1 MPIPFEFDFKNPDYI
16 KVFQHRLECL
26 DNIRKKPDSLSAL
39 KLFYKNN
46 PAQFIIDWG
55 CTSDPRNV
63 ERGLPANVPF
73 LLFPR
78 QEEWVQWAMDKWKG
92 GERGISDKSRDMG
105 LSWLSVAFAC
115 TLCLFYDGF
124 AVGFGSRKEEYVDQR
139 GDPKSIFEK
148 ARQFIHLLPPEFKN
162 GWDRKKHCAHMRIS
176 FPGTNAIMSGEAGD
190 GIGRGDRRAIYFVDE
205 AAWLPRPNSVE
216 ASLSNTTNCRI
227 DISTPRGM
235 NNPFAQKRWSGKV
248 SVFTL
253 HWRDDPRK
261 NDAWYKR
268 ICEQL
273 DDPVVIAQEIDLD
286 YSASIEGVLI
296 PSSWVQ
302 SAIDAHKKL
311 NIVPSGIRIAGMDV
325 ADEGKDKNAFCGR
338 FGILL
343 EYIESWSGKGEDI
356 FKSVEKVFTL
366 CDILDYA
373 SVLYDAD
380 GLGAGVR
387 GDARVINARRDN
399 QKLSEIRFNGF
410 RGSGEVVDPDKDPY
424 VKQGQARGPG
434 KGRTNFD
441 FFANAKAQAWWSLRL
456 RFQNTHR
463 AVTEGVEF
471 DPDNIISIPKEL
483 PELTK
488 LIIELSRPTYMQ
500 NNIGKIIVDK
510 TPDGVA
516 SPNLADAVMIAF
528 SPQKKR
534 GGGMFHAIP

>member
-1 MPIPFEFDFKNPDYI
+1 MPIPFEFDFKAPNYAKVFNYRVERLAAIRKNPDCI
-16 KVFQHRLECL
+16 T
-26 DNIRKKPDSLSAL
+26 AL
-39 KLFYKNN
+39 KLFYREN

-63 ERGLPANVPF
+63 EIGLPASIPF
-73 LLFPR
+73 LLFEK
-78 QEEWVQWAMDKWKG
+78 QEEWVNWTFERWKSR
-92 GERGISDKSRDMG
+92 ERGISDKSRDMG
-105 LSWLSVAFAC
+105 LSWLSIAFAC
-115 TLCLFYDGF
+115 TMCLFYDGISI
-124 AVGFGSRKEEYVDQR
+124 GFGSRKEEYVDQR

-148 ARQFIHLLPPEFKN
+148 ARMFLRLIPPEFNNNWDSKKN
-162 GWDRKKHCAHMRIS
+162 SAHMRIT
-176 FPGTNAIMSGEAGD
+176 FPETKAVISGEAGD
-190 GIGRGDRRAIYFVDE
+190 GIGRGDRKAIYFVDE
-205 AAWLPRPNSVE
+205 SAWLPRPMLVE

-235 NNPFAQKRWSGKV
+235 NNPFAHKRHSGKV
-248 SVFTL
+248 PVFTL

-261 NDAWYKR
+261 DDEWYKK
-268 ICEQL
+268 ICDQL
-273 DDPVVIAQEIDLD
+273 DDPVVVAQEVDLD

-296 PSSWVQ
+296 PSAWVQ

-311 NIVPSGIRIAGMDV
+311 GIDPSGIRVSGMDV

-338 FGILL
+338 YGVLL
-343 EYIESWSGKGEDI
+343 EYLESWSGKGEDI

-387 GDARVINARRDN
+387 GDARVINERRN
-399 QKLSEIRFNGF
+399 HKIRFDGF

-424 VKQGQARGPG
+424 LKQGQARGPG

-456 RFQNTHR
+456 RFQQTHR
-463 AVTEGVEF
+463 AITENLEYDVE
-471 DPDNIISIPKEL
+471 NIISIPKEL
-483 PELTK
+483 PELNR
-488 LIIELSRPTYMQ
+488 LITELSRPTYNQ
-500 NNIGKIIVDK
+500 NNVGKIVVDK

-528 SPQKKR
+528 SPQKRK
-534 GGGMFHAIP
+534 GGGMFDAIP

>member
-26 DNIRKKPDSLSAL
+26 DNLRKKPESLSAL
-39 KLFYKNN
+39 KLFYKEN
-46 PAQFIIDWG
+46 PSQFIIDWG

-73 LLFPR
+73 LLFPK
-78 QEEWVQWAMDKWKG
+78 QEEWVQWAMEKWKG

-115 TLCLFYDGF
+115 TMCLFYDGM
-124 AVGFGSRKEEYVDQR
+124 AIGFGSRKEEYVDQR

-148 ARQFIHLLPPEFKN
+148 ARQFINLLPPEFKN
-162 GWDRKKHCAHMRIS
+162 GWDKRKHCAHMRIS

-424 VKQGQARGPG
+424 LKQGQARGPG

-463 AVTEGVEF
+463 AVTEGTEY

-488 LIIELSRPTYMQ
+488 LTIELSRPTYKQ
-500 NNIGKIIVDK
+500 NNVGKIIVDK

-528 SPQKKR
+528 SPSKKR
-534 GGGMFHAIP
+534 GGGMFDAIP

>member
-1 MPIPFEFDFKNPDYI
+1 MPLPFDFDFRNPDYV

-26 DNIRKKPDSLSAL
+26 ANIRKKPEVLPSL
-39 KLFYKNN
+39 KLFYKEN

-63 ERGLPANVPF
+63 ERGLPSRVPF
-73 LLFPR
+73 LLFER
-78 QEEWVQWAMDKWKG
+78 QEEWIKWAIEKWKN

-105 LSWLSVAFAC
+105 LSWLSVAYAC
-115 TLCLFYDGF
+115 TLCLFYDGM
-124 AVGFGSRKEEYVDQR
+124 AIGFGSRKEEYVDLR

-148 ARQFIHLLPPEFKN
+148 ARQFLHLLPPEFKN
-162 GWDRKKHCAHMRIS
+162 GWDIKKNCSHMRIT
-176 FPGTNAIMSGEAGD
+176 FPGTKAIISGEAGD

-205 AAWLPRPNSVE
+205 AAWLPRPALVE

-235 NNPFAQKRWSGKV
+235 NNPFAQKRHGGKV

-261 NDAWYKR
+261 DDIWYRK
-268 ICEQL
+268 ICDQL

-286 YSASIEGVLI
+286 YSASIEGLLI
-296 PSSWVQ
+296 PSAWVQ
-302 SAIDAHKKL
+302 SSIDAHKKL
-311 NIVPSGIRIAGMDV
+311 NIQPSGIRLAGMDV

-338 FGILL
+338 YGVLL

-387 GDARVINARRDN
+387 GDARVINARRVTQN
-399 QKLSEIRFNGF
+399 LSEIRFNGF

-424 VKQGQARGPG
+424 LKNGQARGPG

-463 AVTEGVEF
+463 AVTEGIEY

-488 LIIELSRPTYMQ
+488 LTIELSRPTYMQ
-500 NNIGKIIVDK
+500 NNVGKIIVDK
-510 TPDGVA
+510 TPEGVA

-528 SPQKKR
+528 SPQKKK
-534 GGGMFHAIP
+534 GGGMFDAFP